1 MSSRMLRAHCLGLT
15 LALCG
20 CAHLVTME
28 PVCGS
33 GPNAA
38 VCMTPKRIP
47 EESAETYKAAV
58 RQAIDIAKSP
68 EFAEGFG
75 QYVSRAHRRD
85 ASFSEDWKGVSA
97 VESITDLRSQLARL
111 DVATYGGIRGW
122 GSSLFLGTRAREGE
136 TTGPIL
142 INRFPS
148 ADASDLVNS
157 IVHEA
162 AHRAGLTHLHGD
174 RNCGPPYILG
184 ALAERISRAESSQT
198 GCGELDPPQAG
209 STVTR

>member
-1 MSSRMLRAHCLGLT
+1 MAPRILRALGLGLT
-15 LALCG
+15 ATLCG
-20 CAHLVTME
+20 CAHLVTLA

-33 GPNAA
+33 GRNAA
-38 VCMTPKRIP
+38 VCMTPTRIP
-47 EESAETYKAAV
+47 EESAETYKSAV
-58 RQAIDIAKSP
+58 RQAIDVASSP
-68 EFAEGFG
+68 EFADGFA
-75 QYVSRAHRRD
+75 QYVARAHRGD

-97 VESITDLRSQLARL
+97 TQAIADLRSQLARL

-184 ALAERISRAESSQT
+184 ALAERISRAEPSQT
-198 GCGELDPPQAG
+198 GCAELDPPQIVPAG
-209 STVTR
+209 TR